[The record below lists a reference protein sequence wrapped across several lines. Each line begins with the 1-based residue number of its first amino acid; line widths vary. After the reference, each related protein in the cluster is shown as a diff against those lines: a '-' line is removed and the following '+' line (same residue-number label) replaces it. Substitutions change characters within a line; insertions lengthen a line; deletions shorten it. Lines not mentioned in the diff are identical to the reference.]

1 MDKNTHPRAEGA
13 QSDADQWVKVR
24 YETHDNGRI
33 AIVQFD
39 RGHASNTLAVALC
52 RKLRQVAQSFES
64 DTTLS
69 AVILTGRADNF
80 SMGADLRDPERK
92 GMEQAALSARRLQYQ
107 TGGKMCRAWEEIE
120 LLTIA
125 AIEGWC
131 VGGGAA
137 ISVCCDLRVAAE
149 NATLYVPEIERG
161 MNLSWG
167 AVPRITNLVGPA
179 KAKRIVM
186 LSEKLS
192 AQQGL
197 DWGLIDQIAK
207 PGQALEAALAF
218 ARQAASLPPVQMRMI
233 KQAVNASAMA
243 LDRAVSHAD
252 YDQFGLA
259 LGSGD
264 YAEGVASFM
273 EKRPPKYTGA

>member
-1 MDKNTHPRAEGA
+1 MSTATYPK
-13 QSDADQWVKVR
+13 WVDIQFQC
-24 YETHDNGRI
+24 HGSARI
-33 AIVQFD
+33 AIVRFD
-39 RGHASNTLAVALC
+39 RGHFSNTMSAELC
-52 RKLRQVAQSFES
+52 RQLRQVAQGFET

-69 AVILTGRADNF
+69 AVVLTGRMDNF
-80 SMGADLRDPERK
+80 SMGADLRDEELKASRDAK
-92 GMEQAALSARRLQYQ
+92 LADRRWLHQ
-107 TGGKMCRAWEEIE
+107 TGGRMCRAWEDIE
-120 LLTIA
+120 PLTIA

-137 ISVCCDLRVAAE
+137 LSVCCDLRVAAD

-167 AVPRITNLVGPA
+167 AVPRITHLVGPA

-186 LSEKLS
+186 LSERLN

-197 DWGLIDQIAK
+197 DWGLIDQVAK
-207 PGQALEAALAF
+207 PGEALEVALAF

-233 KQAVNASAMA
+233 KQAVNASANA

-252 YDQFGLA
+252 FDQFGLA
-259 LGSGD
+259 VSSGD
-264 YAEGVASFM
+264 YREGVASFI
-273 EKRPPKYTGA
+273 EKRPPNYTGS